1 VFGGGVCSFV
11 YLIHA
16 SRSKQDRNM
25 KGGTMTLS
33 KEAAEALR
41 LIQLIRKH
49 PAPQSGKA
57 EEKVLGRLSVD
68 DYIKVCAALD
78 GGVQ

>member
-1 VFGGGVCSFV
+1 
-11 YLIHA
+11 
-16 SRSKQDRNM
+16 
-25 KGGTMTLS
+25 MTLS

-78 GGVQ
+78 GGAQ